1 MIDEVLGQLES
12 ELGDTENSLARDF
25 QRIRT
30 GRANPSLLDGVTVDY
45 YGSPTQLNKLATV
58 SAPEAKLIVV
68 QPFDQ
73 SAIGEIEKAIRNA
86 DLGLSPVSDG
96 KILRVPLPDL
106 TEERR
111 RDLVKQVRK
120 EAENHRIS
128 ARNHRRD
135 ANDMLKELLSDK
147 EISEDDQHRAQE
159 RIEELTKKTI
169 ARIDEI
175 CKAKE
180 EEVMSV

>member
-1 MIDEVLGQLES
+1 MIDEVLRQLEA
-12 ELGDTENSLARDF
+12 DMKATQVSLSRDF
-25 QRIRT
+25 SRIRT
-30 GRANPSLLDGVTVDY
+30 GRANPSLLDFIHVDY
-45 YGSPTQLNKLATV
+45 YGSDTPLNKLATV

-73 SAIGEIEKAIRNA
+73 GVLNDIEKAIRSS

-120 EAENHRIS
+120 DAESHRVS

-147 EISEDDQHRAQE
+147 EITEDEQHRAHDK
-159 RIEELTKKTI
+159 IEELTRAGI
-169 ARIDEI
+169 AKIDEI
-175 CKAKE
+175 TKAKE

>member
-1 MIDEVLGQLES
+1 MIDEVLAQLEA
-12 ELGDTENSLARDF
+12 DMKVTAQSLARDF
-25 QRIRT
+25 SRIRT
-30 GRANPSLLDGVTVDY
+30 GRANPSLLDSIHVDY
-45 YGSPTQLNKLATV
+45 YGADTPLNQLATV
-58 SAPEAKLIVV
+58 SVPEPKLIVV

-73 SAIGEIEKAIRNA
+73 SIINGIEKAIRSS

-120 EAENHRIS
+120 DAESHRIS
-128 ARNHRRD
+128 ARSHRRD
-135 ANDMLKELLSDK
+135 ANDMLKELLNGK
-147 EISEDDQHRAQE
+147 EITEDEQHRAHDK
-159 RIEELTKKTI
+159 IEELTRAAI
-169 ARIDEI
+169 SRIDEI
-175 CKAKE
+175 TKGKE